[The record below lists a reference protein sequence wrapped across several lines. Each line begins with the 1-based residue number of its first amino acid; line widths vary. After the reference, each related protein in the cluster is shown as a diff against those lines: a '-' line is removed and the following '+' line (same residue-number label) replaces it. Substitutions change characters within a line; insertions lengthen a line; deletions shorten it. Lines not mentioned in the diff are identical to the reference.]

1 LKKVDWAQA
10 IGVLANLGVIA
21 GIVFLALQIRQG
33 NELLQSE
40 ASIAYVEMRSGG
52 LRERGQDREH
62 LEALQKAWDGEELS
76 NVELLSLDFWYW
88 AMFVNWEWEYGQHE
102 EGTLEIFDQ
111 PPELRWRPVVNYY
124 PFLRDSWTKH
134 KGTLSPEFVQYMEEH
149 VLN

>member
-1 LKKVDWAQA
+1 
-10 IGVLANLGVIA
+10 
-21 GIVFLALQIRQG
+21 
-33 NELLQSE
+33 
-40 ASIAYVEMRSGG
+40 
-52 LRERGQDREH
+52 
-62 LEALQKAWDGEELS
+62 
-76 NVELLSLDFWYW
+76 
-88 AMFVNWEWEYGQHE
+88 MFVNWEWEYGQHE